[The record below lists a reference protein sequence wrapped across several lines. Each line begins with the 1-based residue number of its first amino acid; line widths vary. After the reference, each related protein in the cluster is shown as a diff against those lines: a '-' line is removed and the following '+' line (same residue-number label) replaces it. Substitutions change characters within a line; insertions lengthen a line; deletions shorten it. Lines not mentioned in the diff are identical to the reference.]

1 MDSKK
6 YVLFAYTLI
15 TLTILDIIT
24 THYAINYFGLSEGN
38 PIMAMVVSSLPL
50 FVMAKMFF
58 VMFIIAMYRIL
69 LKRDERIASIGQKLI
84 IGMMILVVSSNMIQ
98 IASAESGT
106 LSISDEYINIGY
118 HPANGFVANTL
129 NLNYSAFSIDS
140 TDYTS
145 IDSYVI
151 TFGALAP
158 VTFATNG
165 KSTAFSIISGGSGS
179 GIASYDKTTRKV
191 YWFFN
196 HATISGS
203 PLILS
208 YTTNIFTDIT
218 VSGTKYHDTSAV
230 VSSTNPMYIRTSS
243 GTTVCGVQSSSCSDA
258 NSIAHDFV
266 GSTDV
271 TNSYSLTYSII
282 ANTTYYTLNVSKSGA
297 TVPTAWNE
305 KNITRV
311 NYTYEACCNLVSFEH
326 FFALNDGLVV
336 NMTISTG
343 EYATITLNDTTIPT
357 IFPDQP
363 TLDTTGYQ
371 LAWWTDSFIVDTA
384 NNFSVR
390 VNDPDTLNLYNYNV
404 IIHNSQSDEIFRD
417 DDILKEDQLDYS
429 VVLSTYG
436 TYVVYLQRCF
446 FFVCT
451 SVAQDRID
459 PTDDLG
465 VSTITM
471 NSTQFMRVPFNVTI
485 TLGYTPVYA
494 NMIALIIYDRNGV
507 VVDADYT
514 VHENGN
520 IANFDK
526 TYPPGSYTIKLH
538 DIQKNVVLASRQF
551 TVIQVPGQVPVQNI
565 TQNYITL
572 DGTFFVLGEYSYLR
586 WSINDSLW
594 QNRTMYYENYN
605 YNISEVTA
613 RDSLIEQREFQQV
626 SFAYMTDT
634 GCALGALCYYRAGEN
649 QMRLVAKNVTSGS
662 TEIISFWNYT
672 LGSTTSSG
680 WGLILPAEVKVD
692 EIFTIQAIV
701 PDGQL
706 RANIYI
712 YDPSIG
718 NSTRYFSVFQRGGTS
733 TYRLKISR
741 GGFYDVVML
750 DDDKIIQFRQALHVG
765 DNGTSSNPAISGVPA
780 AGQAGSDGI
789 SPTDSLDTYVRALRM
804 GLNPTSK
811 LLFSIIL
818 IIIFGIAALWF
829 SKGQGNIAALVMFAP
844 YAFFLYVDYIPKWTF
859 IIVIILIGIST
870 KLFR

>member
-6 YVLFAYTLI
+6 YVLFVYTLI

-38 PIMAMVVSSLPL
+38 PIMDMIVSSLPL
-50 FVMAKMFF
+50 FIMVKIVA
-58 VMFIIAMYRIL
+58 VLFIIGLYRMLL
-69 LKRDERIASIGQKLI
+69 LKNERIASIGKNII
-84 IGMMILVVSSNMIQ
+84 IGMMVLVVSSNMIH
-98 IASAESGT
+98 IASAESGNITVTDFRDSAWT
-106 LSISDEYINIGY
+106 LSSTSSGATSNWTKIYFDVSDYNDIDYIE
-118 HPANGFVANTL
+118 VA
-129 NLNYSAFSIDS
+129 
-140 TDYTS
+140 
-145 IDSYVI
+145 
-151 TFGALAP
+151 GA
-158 VTFATNG
+158 
-165 KSTAFSIISGGSGS
+165 TAFSFSQAANSTTFTCNSPNICSGFSWYNANTS
-179 GIASYDKTTRKV
+179 RM
-191 YWFFN
+191 YWVFTSS
-196 HATISGS
+196 TISQS
-203 PLILS
+203 PIILS
-208 YTTNIFTDIT
+208 YNSNIYSGVTYGNSHNTQTCSTPGIVSSTQPICFENTNTFHNALNFISVETNAIFTDVYDIT
-218 VSGTKYHDTSAV
+218 YSNGYFTTNLFKNQNVNTKYFINSYPGTEEYFREASFNKV
-230 VSSTNPMYIRTSS
+230 NFSSTNLYNNGISLNTTLASGTYHVTLINSS
-243 GTTVCGVQSSSCSDA
+243 GCSVCV
-258 NSIAHDFV
+258 
-266 GSTDV
+266 
-271 TNSYSLTYSII
+271 
-282 ANTTYYTLNVSKSGA
+282 
-297 TVPTAWNE
+297 VPTPA
-305 KNITRV
+305 
-311 NYTYEACCNLVSFEH
+311 A
-326 FFALNDGLVV
+326 
-336 NMTISTG
+336 
-343 EYATITLNDTTIPT
+343 
-357 IFPDQP
+357 QP

-371 LAWWTDSFIVDTA
+371 IVWWTDTFIVDTA

-404 IIHNSQSDEIFRD
+404 LVHNSQNDEIFRD
-417 DDILKEDQLDYS
+417 DDILKEEQLDYS

-446 FFVCT
+446 LFVCT
-451 SVAQDRID
+451 TVAQDRID

-465 VSTITM
+465 ISTITM

-494 NMIALIIYDRNGV
+494 NMIALIIYDRNGI

-514 VHENGN
+514 VHENGD
-520 IANFDK
+520 ISNFDK

-538 DIQKNVVLASRQF
+538 DIQKNVILASRTF

-626 SFAYMTDT
+626 SFSYMTDT
-634 GCALGALCYYRAGEN
+634 SCSLGALCYYRAGNN
-649 QMRLVAKNVTSGS
+649 QMRLVAKNVTDST

-672 LGSTTSSG
+672 LATTTSSG

-692 EIFTIQAIV
+692 EVFTLEAIV
-701 PDGQL
+701 PAGQL

-712 YDPSIG
+712 YDPIIG
-718 NSTRYFSVFQRGGTS
+718 NTTKYFSVFQGAGTS

-750 DDDKIIQFRQALHVG
+750 DDNRDAQFRQALHVG
-765 DNGTSSNPAISGVPA
+765 DNGTGGTTGINAPG

-789 SPTDSLDTYVRALRM
+789 SPTDSLDTYVRALKM

-859 IIVIILIGIST
+859 VIVVILIGIST
-870 KLFR
+870 RLFR